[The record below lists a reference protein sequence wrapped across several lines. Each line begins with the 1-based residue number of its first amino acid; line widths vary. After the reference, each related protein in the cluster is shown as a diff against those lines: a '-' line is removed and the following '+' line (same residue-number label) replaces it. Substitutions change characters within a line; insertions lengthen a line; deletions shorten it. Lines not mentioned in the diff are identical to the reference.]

1 MLLDWN
7 GFRKPPVAGMK
18 EIGQLGLDVVNQSV
32 ELSSAAQEKDLLG
45 AKLRELITLA
55 VAVTR
60 HGEATVHADA
70 ALRHGATRQEIAE
83 ALRVAAAVNAGVRQ
97 QKRAPHGESRALA
110 RDRQVSRIEAGLEI
124 AAAPGI
130 LSDDAQPATDV
141 ARPTG
146 DSSQTVVR
154 PGMLGAPNP

>member
-1 MLLDWN
+1 MLLDRN
-7 GFRKPPVAGMK
+7 EFRKPPVAGMK

-83 ALRVAAAVNAGVRQ
+83 ALRVVAAVNAGVR
-97 QKRAPHGESRALA
+97 
-110 RDRQVSRIEAGLEI
+110 RQRLRTEQNS
-124 AAAPGI
+124 
-130 LSDDAQPATDV
+130 PAVNDEVNDV
-141 ARPTG
+141 G
-146 DSSQTVVR
+146 D
-154 PGMLGAPNP
+154 L

>member
-7 GFRKPPVAGMK
+7 DFHEPPVAGMK
-18 EIGQLGLDVVNQSV
+18 EIGQLGFDVVNQCV
-32 ELSSAAQEKDLLG
+32 ELSSAAQQKDLLG

-83 ALRVAAAVNAGVRQ
+83 ALRVVAAVNAGVRRQ
-97 QKRAPHGESRALA
+97 RLETEQSSPAVNDEVNDV
-110 RDRQVSRIEAGLEI
+110 RDL
-124 AAAPGI
+124 
-130 LSDDAQPATDV
+130 
-141 ARPTG
+141 
-146 DSSQTVVR
+146 
-154 PGMLGAPNP
+154 